1 MDDEIDRFGFYIIRQ
16 LKLAIQN
23 DHVLREIGF
32 RSARSCLG
40 YRVLVKNIERA
51 GDHAVLIAKDVLEFD
66 KRIDEEAI
74 ATLQDMNTFALSVL
88 DDACLA
94 LFKDDYA
101 QAEDTIA
108 KASRISEYDDR
119 LQGITGN
126 IWDNEIVFR
135 IRRMADN
142 IRRISEYSVDIAE
155 IVLNLNIEKTLKDR
169 S

>member
-1 MDDEIDRFGFYIIRQ
+1 M
-16 LKLAIQN
+16 
-23 DHVLREIGF
+23 
-32 RSARSCLG
+32 
-40 YRVLVKNIERA
+40 
-51 GDHAVLIAKDVLEFD
+51 
-66 KRIDEEAI
+66 
-74 ATLQDMNTFALSVL
+74 L

-101 QAEDTIA
+101 QAEATIA
-108 KASRISEYDDR
+108 KASRMSEYDDR

-155 IVLNLNIEKTLKDR
+155 IVLNLNIEKTLKER